1 MSVGQDGGS
10 PSARRAVS
18 DAVATNRTWVR
29 RILGRLPTVLW
40 LTVMWG
46 LLWGDFSLGTMIAGA
61 AVASGCYTVAKLP
74 HIPVKLKF
82 SPVPALRLAVYIAF
96 DLVASSVHVAVHVL
110 WRPSRV
116 RGAIVAVPMRTDSDL
131 LLAMVSGSLSL
142 ITGSLV
148 IELNREQGVVYVH
161 GIPIHSPQ
169 SVGRL
174 RQQIQ
179 RTEEQFVRAF
189 GTPDDIAEFEAA
201 EREFAELPDTSDLG
215 TGGTMQE
222 PTDTTY
228 GNDTTDR
235 KGKQ

>member
-1 MSVGQDGGS
+1 MPTGQDGDS
-10 PSARRAVS
+10 PGARHVTSDAAPAGRTWARRM
-18 DAVATNRTWVR
+18 
-29 RILGRLPTVLW
+29 LGRLPTVLW

-46 LLWGDFSLGTMIAGA
+46 LLWGDFSPGTVIAGA
-61 AVASGCYTVAKLP
+61 VVASGCYAVAKLP
-74 HIPVKLKF
+74 HIPVKLRF
-82 SPVPALRLAVYIAF
+82 SPVPALRLAAYIAF

-131 LLAMVSGSLSL
+131 LLAMVSGGLSL

-148 IELNREQGVVYVH
+148 IELNRDRGVVYVH

-174 RQQIQ
+174 RRQIQ

-189 GTPDDIAEFEAA
+189 GTPDDIAQFEAA
-201 EREFAELPDTSDLG
+201 EREFAALPDTSDPN
-215 TGGTMQE
+215 TGGTTQG
-222 PTDTTY
+222 PTDTPD
-228 GNDTTDR
+228 GR
-235 KGKQ
+235 GEQ